1 VTSPLFMP
9 ARITRTLV
17 VASLIASL
25 AVIAAPCGVA
35 LARRPAA
42 AAAGTPTW
50 PGNPFSPTSFW
61 NAPLR
66 ATAPLASQSGA
77 YVNELMRQV
86 NRYGPW
92 LNTYQYSVPVYV
104 VNANQPS
111 VHVTLDAYGPDLQT
125 EFDAVPL
132 PAGATPARGTDAEL
146 TVWQPSTNRLWDFYK
161 LHRAG
166 HGWHAT
172 WGGFMSNVSTNPGYF
187 THSGLTKDWGATA
200 TGLPLL
206 GGLVTFADLKRGYI
220 NHALAIALVE
230 TAPRY
235 FAWPAQRTDGGTF
248 TRGITAVPEGTR
260 FRLDPSLDIAS
271 LHLPPLDRMLAQ
283 AAQRY
288 GIVVRDK
295 AGAVTFVGQA
305 PTSADNPWT
314 EAFGGQY
321 VSKILQQFPWSHLEA
336 LQAPLS
342 CCWSS

>member
-1 VTSPLFMP
+1 MSGLIT
-9 ARITRTLV
+9 RITA
-17 VASLIASL
+17 VALLIAGL
-25 AVIAAPCGVA
+25 AVFAAPGGVA
-35 LARRPAA
+35 FARRPAA
-42 AAAGTPTW
+42 VSGPAW
-50 PGNPFSPTSFW
+50 PGNPFSPTSIW
-61 NAPLR
+61 NAPLG
-66 ATAPLASQSGA
+66 ANAPLAPQSQA
-77 YVNELMRQV
+77 YAQELIRQV

-104 VNANQPS
+104 VGARQPT
-111 VHVTLDAYGPDLQT
+111 VHVTLDAYGPDLQA
-125 EFDAVPL
+125 EFNAVPL
-132 PAGATPARGTDAEL
+132 PSHAVPARGSDAEL
-146 TVWQPSTNRLWDFYK
+146 TVWQPSTNRMWDFYK
-161 LHRAG
+161 LHRAR
-166 HGWHAT
+166 HAWHAS
-172 WGGFMSNVSTNPGYF
+172 WGGFMSDASKNPGYF
-187 THSGLTKDWGATA
+187 THSGLTNNWGATA

-248 TRGITAVPEGTR
+248 TRGITAIPEGTR
-260 FRLDPSLDIAS
+260 FRLDPSLNIDS

-305 PTSADNPWT
+305 PTSANNPWT
-314 EAFGGQY
+314 AVFGRQY
-321 VSKILQQFPWSHLEA
+321 VGNILHQFPWSHLEA